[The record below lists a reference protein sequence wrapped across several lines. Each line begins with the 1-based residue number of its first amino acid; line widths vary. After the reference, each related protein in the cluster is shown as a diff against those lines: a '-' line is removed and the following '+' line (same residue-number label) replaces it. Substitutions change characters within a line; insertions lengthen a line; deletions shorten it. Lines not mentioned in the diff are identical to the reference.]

1 MIFPMFS
8 LPLSHTR
15 ILACSHGN
23 HEREGPLSASAL
35 CDMFL
40 FSLVLISSLCSAN
53 IQDVCYPSV
62 VRHRIDSVFP
72 TTRLFCVAKRSDEWD
87 YSDVEIVNDADQWN
101 EFSKSRL
108 KSEKPYSDDSLEGL
122 YFGNP
127 TEIRLFKLPASI
139 IESGFCSGTQSV
151 ELRRNVS
158 FTCKPL
164 VTSDMISQCTEN
176 SFLNALSLFGNG
188 DFIERTDNKSIQIP
202 RLIPEQLRS
211 PVWNGSACNSVLRS
225 VILLFHTN
233 ETNINGVEVYVEYS
247 NLPGNVDNNWFEQEF
262 SVRWIPV
269 IRNNEETNSSAPG
282 IGYKAGEQSL
292 CSGSLPVPFAVPTL
306 GNCYSAEVSPSSVLF
321 LRPII
326 SVCTIPTTDCED
338 ARAKAR
344 SFYEQVYPSEFVSS
358 LSEDAPP
365 AIVGRVNVTWEEVS
379 SSSEYT
385 KIRCLQLSPS
395 SSSCRLPV
403 SSLLQVYYS
412 KQGSTKN
419 HREIIV
425 AGNVQLLLDDI
436 PYKPGQSIRM
446 PISISFTDVTSPPKN
461 VFAALPYIDIRLP
474 HDFFYP
480 FISSSVSVSSS
491 LSCLTVFLICL
502 ILLGV

>member
-1 MIFPMFS
+1 
-8 LPLSHTR
+8 
-15 ILACSHGN
+15 
-23 HEREGPLSASAL
+23 
-35 CDMFL
+35 MFL

-72 TTRLFCVAKRSDEWD
+72 TTRLFALL
-87 YSDVEIVNDADQWN
+87 N
-101 EFSKSRL
+101 EV
-108 KSEKPYSDDSLEGL
+108 LEGL

-188 DFIERTDNKSIQIP
+188 EFIERTDNKSIQIP

-262 SVRWIPV
+262 SVRWVPV

-282 IGYKAGEQSL
+282 IGYKAGEQVFRVQS
-292 CSGSLPVPFAVPTL
+292 SLPVPFAVPTL

-365 AIVGRVNVTWEEVS
+365 AIVGRVNVTWEE
-379 SSSEYT
+379 
-385 KIRCLQLSPS
+385 LSPS

-419 HREIIV
+419 YREIIV